1 MIHTEGYL
9 LRTMYNSTELRL
21 AFLRI
26 DKDYIYTRGRSLG
39 CGTVY
44 ELTFNSSAI
53 IVVIEN
59 TKFGVRAYLVV
70 ELRTTS
76 GNALHLR
83 YDLDLVQHSW
93 YWDKWR
99 YNPGKNFNNQSASDL
114 SIDPAKE
121 PVLHS
126 THTLSGFSWG
136 QQFIWLVIYRL
147 CNPPF
152 HPFITCQEWKIMNG
166 SKVTIDSA
174 EARNEYLNRLKD
186 LFSNSSRPYTYQH
199 DSEFFS
205 SPKN

>member
-1 MIHTEGYL
+1 MLYPIPRIRNCSNPAFWILGIRSWNIVCLPGNQKLTGTPILIHTEGYL

-93 YWDKWR
+93 Y
-99 YNPGKNFNNQSASDL
+99 
-114 SIDPAKE
+114 
-121 PVLHS
+121 
-126 THTLSGFSWG
+126 
-136 QQFIWLVIYRL
+136 
-147 CNPPF
+147 
-152 HPFITCQEWKIMNG
+152 
-166 SKVTIDSA
+166 
-174 EARNEYLNRLKD
+174 
-186 LFSNSSRPYTYQH
+186 
-199 DSEFFS
+199 
-205 SPKN
+205 